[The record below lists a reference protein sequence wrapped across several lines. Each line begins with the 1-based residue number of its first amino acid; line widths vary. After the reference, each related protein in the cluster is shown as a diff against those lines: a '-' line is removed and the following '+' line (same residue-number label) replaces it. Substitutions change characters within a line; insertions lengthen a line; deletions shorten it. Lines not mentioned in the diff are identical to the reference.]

1 MPLRDGEGLQAQAV
15 QLGSSLG
22 SLSLAAPPGQV
33 AGLGVRVAKEMRH
46 GWFSSASLPTAGRTH
61 IHSALG
67 ALLLPVR
74 LGLSLTPES
83 CPSAGEISCTL
94 RSVEET
100 FAPWSAAVLELPPP
114 LPPGFVCFRRL

>member
-1 MPLRDGEGLQAQAV
+1 MGGFRQLHFPQPDAQ
-15 QLGSSLG
+15 
-22 SLSLAAPPGQV
+22 
-33 AGLGVRVAKEMRH
+33 
-46 GWFSSASLPTAGRTH
+46 

-67 ALLLPVR
+67 ALLPPLG

-100 FAPWSAAVLELPPP
+100 FVPWSAAVLELLPP
-114 LPPGFVCFRRL
+114 LPPGFVCFRRQ